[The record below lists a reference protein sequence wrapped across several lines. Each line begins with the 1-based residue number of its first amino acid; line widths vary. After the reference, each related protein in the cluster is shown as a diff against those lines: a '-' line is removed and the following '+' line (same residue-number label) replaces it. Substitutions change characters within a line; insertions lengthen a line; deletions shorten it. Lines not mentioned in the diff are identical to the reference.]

1 MLSRVADNLYWMS
14 RYLERAEHTA
24 RLVDVHLNLSL
35 DQSRT
40 RPADERWER
49 LFNSL
54 HVPMPE
60 HGISNEYQATQLLA
74 FEFESTNANSI
85 MMCISHARENA
96 RQVREKISSEMW
108 MQLNRLYLD
117 MRQTTLDH
125 IWDEQPHE
133 FFRAVKDGAHLF
145 QGITDSTMSHDEGW
159 YFIQLGRYIERAVAL
174 ASLLDNHLT
183 SFPLSTTDYALAIDD
198 YFEWLGLLKCCTA
211 FEAYCKVY
219 NADLRSKRI
228 AEFLLFDVEF
238 PHSVRFCIEQVQLAL
253 QAIAEV
259 TTVSKNSR
267 VHRWAGRLRST
278 LSFDQVDE
286 MVMRGTHTYLNDIK
300 RQCMQIHDAVY
311 ETYVTYP
318 IESAL
323 TP

>member
-40 RPADERWER
+40 SAADRRWER
-49 LFNSL
+49 LLEGL
-54 HVPMPE
+54 HAPLPDG
-60 HGISNEYQATQLLA
+60 GIRDDYTATQLLT
-74 FEFESTNANSI
+74 FDSDNDTSIVSCIAN
-85 MMCISHARENA
+85 ARENA

-117 MRQTTLDH
+117 MHRTHLDH
-125 IWDEQPHE
+125 IWDDQPHE

-145 QGITDSTMSHDEGW
+145 QGITDSTMAHDEGW
-159 YFIQLGRYIERAVAL
+159 DFIQLGRFIERTGGV
-174 ASLLDNHLT
+174 ASLLDRHL
-183 SFPLSTTDYALAIDD
+183 SAFPLAAADQPLAMDD

-219 NADLRSKRI
+219 NADLRPNRMV
-228 AEFLLFDVEF
+228 EFLLYNDEF
-238 PHSVRFCIEQVQLAL
+238 PHAVRFCIEQVQIAL
-253 QAIAEV
+253 QSIADG
-259 TTVSKNSR
+259 TAVSKNSR
-267 VHRWAGRLRST
+267 VNRLAGRLRSS
-278 LSFDQVDE
+278 LNFDQVDE
-286 MVMRGTHTYLNDIK
+286 LRARGTHAYLDDVS
-300 RQCMQIHDAVY
+300 RQCAQIHAAIY

-318 IESAL
+318 VESAL
-323 TP
+323 V

>member
-40 RPADERWER
+40 TAADQRWER
-49 LFNSL
+49 LLESL
-54 HVPMPE
+54 HVKLPE
-60 HGISNEYQATQLLA
+60 GGIRDEYTAAQLLA
-74 FEFESTNANSI
+74 FDAENDNSI
-85 MMCISHARENA
+85 VTRIANARENA

-117 MRQTTLDH
+117 VRRTHIDH
-125 IWDEQPHE
+125 IWNDQPHE

-145 QGITDSTMSHDEGW
+145 QGITDSTMAHDEGW
-159 YFIQLGRYIERAVAL
+159 DFIQLGRSIERAIGL
-174 ASLLDNHLT
+174 ATLLDRYL
-183 SFPLSTTDYALAIDD
+183 SAYPLSAGDEPLAMDD

-219 NADLRSKRI
+219 NADLRPNRMV
-228 AEFLLFDVEF
+228 EFLLYNDEF
-238 PHSVRFCIEQVQLAL
+238 PHSVRFCIEQVQIAL
-253 QAIAEV
+253 QSIADV
-259 TTVSKNSR
+259 TVMSKNSR
-267 VHRWAGRLRST
+267 VNRLAGRLRSA

-286 MVMRGTHTYLNDIK
+286 LIARGPHAYLDDIQ
-300 RQCMQIHDAVY
+300 RQCSHLHNAIY
-311 ETYVTYP
+311 ETYVTYA

-323 TP
+323 A

>member
-14 RYLERAEHTA
+14 RYLERSEHTA

-35 DQSRT
+35 DQAR
-40 RPADERWER
+40 RMPADQRWDR
-49 LFNSL
+49 LLDSL
-54 HVPMPE
+54 HVKRPE
-60 HGISNEYQATQLLA
+60 TGIRDEYTATHLLA
-74 FEFESTNANSI
+74 FDIENSNSI
-85 MMCISHARENA
+85 VSCIANARENA

-117 MRQTTLDH
+117 LRRTHIDH

-145 QGITDSTMSHDEGW
+145 QGITDSTMVHDEGW
-159 YFIQLGRYIERAVAL
+159 DFIQLGRFIERALSVAT
-174 ASLLDNHLT
+174 LLDKHLT
-183 SFPLSTTDYALAIDD
+183 AFPLTGMDEPLAMDE

-219 NADLRSKRI
+219 NADLRPNQMV
-228 AEFLLFDVEF
+228 EFLLYSEQF
-238 PHSVRFCIEQVQLAL
+238 PHSVHFCLEQVQIGL
-253 QAIAEV
+253 QSIADV
-259 TTVSKNSR
+259 TGVSKNSR
-267 VHRWAGRLRST
+267 VNRLAGKLRSS

-286 MVMRGTHTYLNDIK
+286 LVARGTHAYLDDIQ
-300 RQCMQIHDAVY
+300 RQCSQLHSALY

-318 IESAL
+318 VEAAL
-323 TP
+323 A

>member
-40 RPADERWER
+40 SAADQRWER
-49 LFNSL
+49 LLDAL
-54 HVPMPE
+54 HVPLPE
-60 HGISNEYQATQLLA
+60 GGVRDEYTATHLLA
-74 FEFESTNANSI
+74 FDTENSNSI
-85 MMCISHARENA
+85 VSCIANARENA

-117 MRQTTLDH
+117 VRSTHLDN

-133 FFRAVKDGAHLF
+133 FFREVKDGAHLF
-145 QGITDSTMSHDEGW
+145 QGITDSTMAHDEGW
-159 YFIQLGRYIERAVAL
+159 DFIQLGRFIERAGGVAT
-174 ASLLDNHLT
+174 LLDRHL
-183 SFPLSTTDYALAIDD
+183 SALPLWAGDQNLAMDD

-219 NADLRSKRI
+219 NADLRPNRMV
-228 AEFLLFDVEF
+228 EFLLYNEDF
-238 PHSVRFCIEQVQLAL
+238 PHSVRFCIEQVQIGL
-253 QAIAEV
+253 QSIADG
-259 TTVSKNSR
+259 TAVSKNSR
-267 VHRWAGRLRST
+267 VNRLAGRLRSA

-286 MVMRGTHTYLNDIK
+286 LIARGTHAYLEDIH
-300 RQCMQIHDAVY
+300 RQCSQVHTAIY
-311 ETYVTYP
+311 ETYVAYAV
-318 IESAL
+318 EAAL
-323 TP
+323 V